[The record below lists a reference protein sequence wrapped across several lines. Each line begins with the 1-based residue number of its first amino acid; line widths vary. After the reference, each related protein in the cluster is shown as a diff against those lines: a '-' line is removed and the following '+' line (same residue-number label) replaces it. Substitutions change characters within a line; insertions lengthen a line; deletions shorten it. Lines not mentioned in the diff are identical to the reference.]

1 MERDP
6 RELQRVYDT
15 GRAVAENQLEQI
27 NAFLSRAKAEL

>member
-15 GRAVAENQLEQI
+15 GRAVAEKHLSELER
-27 NAFLSRAKAEL
+27 FLAEAKAEA